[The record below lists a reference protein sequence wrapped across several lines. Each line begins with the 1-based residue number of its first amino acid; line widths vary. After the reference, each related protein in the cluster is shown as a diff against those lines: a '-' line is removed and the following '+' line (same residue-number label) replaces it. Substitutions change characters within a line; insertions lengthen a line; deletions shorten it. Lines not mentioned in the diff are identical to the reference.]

1 MSFKL
6 SGKIEMDKCGLCGKD
21 LGEDKYLLGNEHYH
35 YICGYETARELKEAA
50 VNYAFKMNSFVALG
64 ISLVNRE
71 FLLNLFSNN
80 FRENE
85 TITSEFNMGL
95 WRTNSPSIIMT
106 PPETPKSTK
115 IRPVQGGV
123 SVGNVNFPVAG
134 TIGGV
139 VIINN
144 EFYIL
149 SSGRALAPE
158 NFELRDEVSQDAFFD
173 GGNEKD
179 VIGFLSSTALP
190 VKGNSNTMDCA
201 VALVYED
208 VGVAG
213 RIVRIGN
220 LGRTAEPMLGMRV
233 MKRGRTTDTTYGIII
248 CTDATVSVIYPH
260 GEYIFRD
267 QIIVASEKSHFALSG
282 DEGSFVLDGNK
293 NVLGIIL
300 ASSSDITVVSPIDP
314 VLERFGARLLRR

>member
-1 MSFKL
+1 M
-6 SGKIEMDKCGLCGKD
+6 EKCRLCERD
-21 LGEDKYLLGNEHYH
+21 LGEDSYLLGNEHYH
-35 YICGYETARELKEAA
+35 FTCGYDTIRELKEAA

-85 TITSEFNMGL
+85 TISSEFNVGI
-95 WRTNSPSIIMT
+95 WRTNSPSIIMM
-106 PPETPKSTK
+106 PPDSPKPTK

-123 SVGNVNFPVAG
+123 SVGNINFPVAG

-139 VIINN
+139 VIIDN
-144 EFYIL
+144 EFCIL

-190 VKGNSNTMDCA
+190 ARGNSNTMDCA
-201 VALVYED
+201 VAVVYED

-220 LGRTAEPMLGMRV
+220 IGDTAEPFLGMKV
-233 MKRGRTTDTTYGIII
+233 MKRGRTTDTTYGVII
-248 CTDATVSVIYPH
+248 CTDATVSVIYPY
-260 GEYIFRD
+260 GERIFRD
-267 QIIVASEKSHFALSG
+267 QFIVAKERANFALAG
-282 DEGSFVLDGNK
+282 DEGAFVLDENK
-293 NVLGIIL
+293 NVVGIIL
-300 ASSSDITVVSPIDP
+300 ASSNDITVVSPIVP

>member
-1 MSFKL
+1 M
-6 SGKIEMDKCGLCGKD
+6 EKCRLCEKD
-21 LGEDKYLLGNEHYH
+21 LGEDSYLLGSERYH
-35 YICGYETARELKEAA
+35 FTCGYDTARALKEAA

-85 TITSEFNMGL
+85 TISSEFNVGL
-95 WRTNSPSIIMT
+95 WRTNSPSIIIM
-106 PPETPKSTK
+106 PPESPKPTK

-123 SVGNVNFPVAG
+123 SVGNINFPVAG

-139 VIINN
+139 LIIDN
-144 EFYIL
+144 EFCIL

-201 VALVYED
+201 VAVVYED

-220 LGRTAEPMLGMRV
+220 IGNTAEPFLGMKV
-233 MKRGRTTDTTYGIII
+233 MKRGRTTDTTYGVII
-248 CTDATVSVIYPH
+248 CTDATVSVIYPN
-260 GEYIFRD
+260 GERIFRD
-267 QIIVASEKSHFALSG
+267 QFIVARERSNFALSG
-282 DEGSFVLDGNK
+282 DEGAFVLDENK
-293 NVLGIIL
+293 DVVGIIL
-300 ASSSDITVVSPIDP
+300 ASSNDITVVSPIEP

>member
-1 MSFKL
+1 M
-6 SGKIEMDKCGLCGKD
+6 EKCGLCEKN
-21 LGEDKYLLGNEHYH
+21 LGDDKYLLGSEYYH
-35 YICGYETARELKEAA
+35 YFCGYETAHELKEAA

-95 WRTNSPSIIMT
+95 WRTNSPSIIII
-106 PPETPKSTK
+106 PPETPKRTK

-134 TIGGV
+134 TIGSIL
-139 VIINN
+139 IINN

-213 RIVRIGN
+213 RIVQIGN
-220 LGRTAEPMLGMRV
+220 PGNTAEPALGMKV
-233 MKRGRTTDTTYGIII
+233 MKRGRTTDTTYGVII
-248 CTDATVSVIYPH
+248 CTDATVSVIYPD
-260 GEYIFRD
+260 GEHIFRD
-267 QIIVASEKSHFALSG
+267 QFIVATEKSHFALSG
-282 DEGSFVLDGNK
+282 DEGSLVLDEK
-293 NVLGIIL
+293 RNVIGIIL

-314 VLERFGARLLRR
+314 VLERFGGRILRL